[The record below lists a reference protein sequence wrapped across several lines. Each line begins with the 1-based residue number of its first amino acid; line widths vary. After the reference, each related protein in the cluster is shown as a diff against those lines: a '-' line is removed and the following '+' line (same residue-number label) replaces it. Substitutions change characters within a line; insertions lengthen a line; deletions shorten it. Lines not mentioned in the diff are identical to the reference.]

1 MLKSTYK
8 NGLIIAALVALLTAC
23 SGQQSQPS
31 ETTPE
36 VVITPTLT
44 DSDWKTLTIFGQDAS
59 AAESTL
65 QFEGADQVY
74 GSTGCNNFRGSV
86 EHSGT
91 SLQFGLL
98 ATTRKMCAAAVS
110 GQETV
115 YLEALGET
123 RGWRRLG
130 NTVEFTDADN
140 VVIVQLVPDED

>member
-1 MLKSTYK
+1 MLKSAYK
-8 NGLIIAALVALLTAC
+8 NGFITAALVALLTAC

-31 ETTPE
+31 VTTPE
-36 VVITPTLT
+36 AVTAPTLIDT
-44 DSDWKTLTIFGQDAS
+44 EWKALTIFGQDAS

-65 QFEGADQVY
+65 EFDGADQVY

-86 EHSGT
+86 ELSGT
-91 SLQFGLL
+91 SLKFGLL

-115 YLEALGET
+115 YLEALGEA

-130 NTVEFTDADN
+130 NTIEFTDADN
-140 VVIVQLVPDED
+140 VVIAQLVPDED